1 MSSGQLW
8 CPFDALE
15 RITAPVSAVHASVY
29 TMSLLLTGGL
39 TLWALFFIATGRV
52 VDGAFRATYI
62 LMIGVAVAQGLIG
75 VWLVADDF
83 RPAQS
88 WHYLYGVSLIVFM
101 GAGYVFATR
110 GSQRR
115 EALIFGFMSAAAFG
129 LILRAAA
136 TAYS

>member
-1 MSSGQLW
+1 
-8 CPFDALE
+8 
-15 RITAPVSAVHASVY
+15 
-29 TMSLLLTGGL
+29 MSLLLTGIL
-39 TLWALFFIATGRV
+39 TLWALFFIATGRP
-52 VDGAFRATYI
+52 VDGAFRSTYI
-62 LMIGVAVAQGLIG
+62 LMVGVAIIQALIG
-75 VWLVADDF
+75 VVMVLEDL

-110 GSQRR
+110 GDQRR
-115 EALIFGFMSAAAFG
+115 EALVLGFMSAAAFG